1 MSAYPSLS
9 HQPERN
15 KRIVLVGPSYPYRG
29 GNALFMAYLYEALA
43 EQFDVHFL
51 NYTLLYPS
59 LLFPGTTQYDT
70 SEAPVKVVPNE
81 RVLSSINPLSWIR
94 TARRINA
101 IKPDL
106 VVFDWW
112 NPFFA
117 PSHYAVSALLGS
129 AYRGKILVIAENFI
143 SHEARAVDTF
153 LTRVGLAK
161 ASCFLA
167 LSAIVE
173 RDLRSVAAGRPIYR
187 SELPIFDAFASA
199 SQTRQELSENEL
211 HELKRSFGCA
221 PDERVLLFFGY
232 IRKYKGLD
240 VLLNAMPAIL
250 RDHSKTRLL
259 IAGEFYDDQAFYD
272 KLIHDLGIGDAVTLI
287 KGFIPNEKVKPLYDV
302 ADVLVQPY
310 RSATQSGILNVAYGF
325 GKPVIVTRV
334 GGLEEFV
341 EHGKTGFIVEPESPQ
356 AIAHAVKEFF
366 ERRNTTDF
374 AAAIR
379 EKVRNNSFQRIATV
393 FERIMTA

>member
-1 MSAYPSLS
+1 MDVHPPLPQ
-9 HQPERN
+9 QP
-15 KRIVLVGPSYPYRG
+15 KRKKRLVLVGPTHPYRG
-29 GNALFMAYLYEALA
+29 GNALFMSYLYEALA
-43 EQFDVHFL
+43 EQFDVYFL

-70 SEAPVKVVPNE
+70 SQAPVKAVPNE
-81 RVLSSINPLSWIR
+81 RVLSSVNPLSWVR
-94 TARRINA
+94 TARRIHA

-117 PSHYAVSALLGS
+117 PSHYAVSTLLGS
-129 AYRGKILVIAENFI
+129 AYRDKILVITENFI
-143 SHEARAVDTF
+143 SHEARAVDKL
-153 LTRVGLAK
+153 LTRIGLAK

-187 SELPIFDAFASA
+187 SELPIFDVFASA
-199 SQTRQELSENEL
+199 AQPGQELSDNEL
-211 HELKRSFGCA
+211 HTLKRAFGFE
-221 PDERVLLFFGY
+221 PDERILLFFGY
-232 IRKYKGLD
+232 VRKYKGLD

-250 RDHSKTRLL
+250 RDHPKTRLL

-272 KLIHDLGIGDAVTLI
+272 GLIQDVGIGSAVTLI
-287 KGFIPNEKVKPLYDV
+287 NRFIPNEEVKQLYDV

-356 AIAHAVKEFF
+356 AIADAVKEFF
-366 ERRNTTDF
+366 KCRNTTNF
-374 AAAIR
+374 SAAIR
-379 EKVRNNSFQRIATV
+379 EKVRNNSFQRVATV
-393 FERIMTA
+393 FENIVAA